1 MECILLL
8 YIMECILLLYI
19 IELMELSQQT
29 SNAFH
34 SDLLINYWSVEW
46 MLVTDHSDGQ
56 KLFSSV
62 SLIVK
67 IFPVIIYFG
76 LKGVV
81 FCSLN
86 PFWLFWRPNELAVPS
101 AEPLGT

>member
-1 MECILLL
+1 MECILL
-8 YIMECILLLYI
+8 YIM
-19 IELMELSQQT
+19 ELMELSQQT

-34 SDLLINYWSVEW
+34 SDLLIRVLSGCSLRAIQMPTSCLN
-46 MLVTDHSDGQ
+46 
-56 KLFSSV
+56 SSV

-76 LKGVV
+76 LKGEV